1 MAKTKEPIS
10 IWYFVGVLL
19 TIYGVMILG
28 VGLYDLLAGVRR
40 DTVLAE
46 LHAGVWWGGLLV
58 VLGVIYVRSFAP
70 GREKRQRG

>member
-19 TIYGVMILG
+19 TIYGVLILG
-28 VGLYDLLAGVRR
+28 AGLYDLIAGVRR
-40 DTVLAE
+40 ATVLAE
-46 LHAGVWWGGLLV
+46 LHAGVWWGVLLV

-70 GREKRQRG
+70 GRKKRQRG